1 MTISTTASRIS
12 YNGNGV
18 TTIFAFPYRFLANGD
33 LVVVSVSSTGVE
45 TTNILTTDYTL
56 SGAGDDAGGS
66 VTMLVAPAAGTR
78 LVIYRDTDIVQET
91 DYISGDPF
99 PAETHERAL
108 DRLTMIAQE
117 IGSDAD
123 RAIKVPVGD
132 SDSLST
138 TLPAAAN
145 RLDKF
150 IAFDATTGEMDLS
163 TFTQSQM
170 AAAIAAAYA
179 SGSLAVSAFIATLLD
194 DADAA
199 TARTTLGASSTAS
212 DSMTFTPTGTG
223 AAARTVQAKLRDV
236 VSPQDFGAVG
246 DGTTDDTTAL
256 QNAINAAAGK
266 TLDLQ
271 GLTYKV
277 TASLSLP
284 SNTTMCN
291 GTLNGATMANGD
303 SLLEPRGTLGSSA
316 AFTAAANGAG
326 SFVVSSATGIAA
338 NTYMYLESTTIFG
351 YGATKNGEFVKVK
364 GVSVLTVTPYR
375 KLYDDYTGTPLFY
388 KPTLVRNITL
398 RNLRLVGGGDGLN
411 HYAVRAYLVENM
423 VVEGCHSSYFG
434 DRHFQAERCL
444 NVRFANSHA
453 EHSDNA
459 TGLAYGWTVV
469 NGCDNVSISACSAND
484 VRHAVS
490 IGAENGVDR
499 NVSVTGCTFNDCT
512 DAAIDCHSQA
522 QFVAITGNAC
532 GNGSTTA
539 SVAGITVQ
547 ATNIVVSNN
556 VVHNFAYIGI
566 IVQPLCVNNNFADTT
581 VVNGNSIARCTAGA
595 TPSYGIFYDNQRTG
609 GAARVT
615 INGNTIYMTADQSYG
630 IDFEI
635 HANGSTVNGL
645 VISGNN
651 IISLRTALRLYTA
664 ALKLLRSVAISGNSL
679 ECVATTTY
687 DTVEVSPTTATYVE
701 RAMISGNSIYGGRYG
716 VNNNA
721 GGRIVANTNMIQGF
735 GTAAVNGL
743 TSSADN
749 YTT

>member
-150 IAFDATTGEMDLS
+150 IVFDATTGEMDLS

-236 VSPQDFGAVG
+236 VSPQDFGALG

-364 GVSVLTVTPYR
+364 GVSGLTVTPYR
-375 KLYDDYTGTPLFY
+375 KLYDDYTGTPVFY
-388 KPTLVRNITL
+388 LPTLVRNITL
-398 RNLRLVGGGDGLN
+398 RNLRLVGGGNGLN
-411 HYAVRAYLVENM
+411 HYAVRAYLVENL
-423 VVEGCHSSYFG
+423 VVDGCRSTAFG

-444 NVRFANSHA
+444 NVRFVNSHA

-459 TGLAYGWTVV
+459 TGLSYGWVIA
-469 NGCDNVSISACSAND
+469 NGCDNVAITGCSAND

-499 NVSVTGCTFNDCT
+499 NVTVSGCTFNDCT
-512 DAAIDCHSQA
+512 DAAIDTHPQA
-522 QFVAITGNAC
+522 QFISITGNSC

-547 ATNIVVSNN
+547 GTDCVVSGN
-556 VVHNFAYIGI
+556 VIHNFATIGI
-566 IVQPLCVNNNFADTT
+566 FIQPLCVNNNFFDST
-581 VVNGNSIARCTAGA
+581 VVSGNVIARCTAGA
-595 TPSYGIFYDNQRTG
+595 VDAWGIFYDNQRTG
-609 GAARVT
+609 GNARVS
-615 INGNTIYMTADQSYG
+615 IVGNTIHMISAQGYG

-635 HANGSTVNGL
+635 HTNGSTVTGL
-645 VISGNN
+645 TIAGNN
-651 IISLRTALRLYTA
+651 ILSQRTALRIYTA
-664 ALKLLRSVAISGNSL
+664 SLKLIRSIAVSGNTL
-679 ECVATTTY
+679 ESVVTTTY
-687 DTVEVSPTTATYVE
+687 DVIDIVPTSANYIE

-716 VNNNA
+716 VNSSS
-721 GGRIVANTNMIQGF
+721 GSRIVANTNMIQGF
-735 GTAAVNGL
+735 GTSAVNGL

>member
-1 MTISTTASRIS
+1 MTISTTTSRIT

-18 TTIFAFPYRFLANGD
+18 TTVFSIPFRFLANGD
-33 LVVVSVSSTGVE
+33 LVVVEVSAAGVE
-45 TTNILTTDYTL
+45 TTKTLTTHYTL
-56 SGAGDDAGGS
+56 TGAGDDAGGS
-66 VTMLVAPAAGTR
+66 VTMLVAPANGTR
-78 LVIYRDTDIVQET
+78 LIIYRDTDIVQET

-132 SDSLST
+132 SSSLST

-150 IAFDATTGEMDLS
+150 LVFDASTGETELS
-163 TFTQSQM
+163 TVTQTQVLT
-170 AAAIAAAYA
+170 AVAAAYA
-179 SGSLAVSAFIATLLD
+179 SGSLPVTAFIATLLD

-236 VSPQDFGAVG
+236 VSPQDFGAMG

-547 ATNIVVSNN
+547 GTDCVVSGN
-556 VVHNFAYIGI
+556 VIHNFATIGMLI
-566 IVQPLCVNNNFADTT
+566 QPLCVNNNFFDST
-581 VVNGNSIARCTAGA
+581 VVSGNVIARCTAGA
-595 TPSYGIFYDNQRTG
+595 VDAWGIFYDNQRTG
-609 GAARVT
+609 GNARVS
-615 INGNTIYMTADQSYG
+615 IVGNTIHMISAQSYG

-635 HANGSTVNGL
+635 HTNGSTVTGL
-645 VISGNN
+645 TIAGNN
-651 IISLRTALRLYTA
+651 ILSQRTALRIYTA
-664 ALKLLRSVAISGNSL
+664 SLKLIRSIAVSGNTL
-679 ECVATTTY
+679 ESVVTTTY
-687 DTVEVSPTTATYVE
+687 DVIDIVPTSANYIE

-716 VNNNA
+716 VNSSS
-721 GGRIVANTNMIQGF
+721 GSRIVANTNMIQGF
-735 GTAAVNGL
+735 GTSAVNGL

>member
-1 MTISTTASRIS
+1 MPLQNFVDNSLPTIKAAWLNALDSFYTTLFAEATTPAAARAALGSTAVGDAVFTAATEAAGRAALGIVDETVIN
-12 YNGNGV
+12 YLV
-18 TTIFAFPYRFLANGD
+18 DTIADLKAIAKEPGAGARALGYYAAGD
-33 LVVVSVSSTGVE
+33 GGGGQYWYDASDTSSTD
-45 TTNILTTDYTL
+45 N
-56 SGAGDDAGGS
+56 GGS
-66 VTMLVAPAAGTR
+66 VIVAADGGRWKLVQT
-78 LVIYRDTDIVQET
+78 V
-91 DYISGDPF
+91 F
-99 PAETHERAL
+99 
-108 DRLTMIAQE
+108 AQ
-117 IGSDAD
+117 
-123 RAIKVPVGD
+123 
-132 SDSLST
+132 
-138 TLPAAAN
+138 
-145 RLDKF
+145 
-150 IAFDATTGEMDLS
+150 
-163 TFTQSQM
+163 QW
-170 AAAIAAAYA
+170 
-179 SGSLAVSAFIATLLD
+179 
-194 DADAA
+194 
-199 TARTTLGASSTAS
+199 GA
-212 DSMTFTPTGTG
+212 
-223 AAARTVQAKLRDV
+223 K
-236 VSPQDFGAVG
+236 G

-256 QNAINAAAGK
+256 QNAINAAAGR

-277 TASLSLP
+277 TASLALP

-316 AFTAAANGAG
+316 AFTAAVNGAG
-326 SFVVSSATGIAA
+326 SFVVSSATGIATK
-338 NTYMYLESTTIFG
+338 TYMYLESTTIFG
-351 YGATKNGEFVKVK
+351 SGATKNGEFVKVK
-364 GVSVLTVTPYR
+364 SIAGTTVTPYR

-547 ATNIVVSNN
+547 GTDCVVSGN
-556 VVHNFAYIGI
+556 VVHNFATIGI
-566 IVQPLCVNNNFADTT
+566 FIQPLCVNNNFSDSTI
-581 VVNGNSIARCTAGA
+581 VSGNVIARCTAGA
-595 TPSYGIFYDNQRTG
+595 VDAWGIFYDNQRTG
-609 GAARVT
+609 GNARVS
-615 INGNTIYMTADQSYG
+615 IVGNTIYMTAAQGYG

-635 HANGSTVNGL
+635 HTAGSTVNGL
-645 VISGNN
+645 VLNGNN
-651 IISLRTALRLYTA
+651 VLAIRTALRLYTA
-664 ALKLLRSVAISGNSL
+664 ASKLLRSVAVSGNSL
-679 ECVATTTY
+679 ESVDTTTY
-687 DTVEVSPTTATYVE
+687 DAVEISPTTGNYIE

-716 VNNNA
+716 IANNS
-721 GGRIVANTNMIQGF
+721 GGRIVANTNMIQAF